1 VIPEPNS
8 INLPGA
14 ESESQPRWVP
24 PETLQQLAQDGDDET
39 LAAVIA
45 VFKSDTTS
53 RLGLL
58 QSAIASAD
66 SAQIRAQAHAING
79 SAGLVGA
86 DAMISACRKMEI
98 EAANGSAAELS
109 TLLDLIR
116 TSFDEICRAIDMER
130 GPGM

>member
-1 VIPEPNS
+1 MIPEPNS

-39 LAAVIA
+39 LTAVIA

-58 QSAIASAD
+58 QSAIASAEAD
-66 SAQIRAQAHAING
+66 RGDDRTQGQALTPSASMMRSWILGRKSRIAWLSRRGWTRLVSNEIAIPRAG
-79 SAGLVGA
+79 SPGEPMDIV
-86 DAMISACRKMEI
+86 
-98 EAANGSAAELS
+98 LS
-109 TLLDLIR
+109 VV
-116 TSFDEICRAIDMER
+116 
-130 GPGM
+130 P